1 MELEGAGVA
10 RDDDKANMGA
20 LDQRTEECFIRA
32 LDLEDD
38 AREAFIA
45 EQDPGTAGRLRAL
58 LAEFSQFDRLVEA
71 QAASAKGAVPQ
82 LASLT
87 NAELFAD
94 PDLIPGLTD
103 RIGPY
108 RILRKIGQGGMGV
121 VYLAQQENPTREVAI
136 KIIPRK
142 QVSPHF
148 LARFEAEYQAL
159 ALMSHHHI
167 ARLYDA
173 GATADGNAYFCMEY
187 IEGDPIIAFCRKH
200 RLGVAEK
207 LKLFLQV
214 CSGMQHAHQK
224 AIVHRDLKPSN
235 ILVALDDDEPTAKI
249 IDFGLAKGLAKPLS
263 AKSMDTHL
271 GTLAG
276 TPAYM
281 SPEQL
286 MGNPDE
292 VDTRGDIYALGVI
305 LYEMLADTHPFDL
318 EALSRLPLDEALR
331 HLRTVEPPRPSVAL
345 RKAGRPTLPADLD
358 HITLKAMGKQLRHRY
373 PSVHALREDIDNY
386 LEHRP
391 VTARAHSNLDVFLKF
406 VRRNRV
412 FIAATTMTLAALL
425 AGLALSISS
434 SIKANHAREQ
444 TQATLHF
451 LQDVLAAPNPSEAGR
466 DVKVVDLLA
475 SAERRLE
482 REQEDHPEL
491 EMSLRVTLGN
501 TYFGL
506 GLYDDAEIQL
516 RRALSLSQDLVG
528 PESKDTLR
536 IRYFLARV
544 LRRQDD
550 AEEAIQTFYETWQA
564 QRKLLGQRHPE
575 TLQSE
580 AGYAM
585 ALRFR
590 SDHQQAEA
598 IFREVWR
605 MQSEVLGPRHRD
617 TLVSLVGLANACYF
631 QDKLAEATEYYR
643 QALDLQRSVLGADAP
658 ETLATSHALANNLLS
673 QGDYATAEKLFR
685 ETANR
690 RERVLG
696 PNHSETTSSLYSLG
710 RCLFYQ
716 ERHEEAAEVFADV
729 WARRRDSLGI
739 YHSSSLRIA
748 NRLALEWRRMG
759 RLEDAAGLLE
769 SCIPEGFE
777 PGGAH
782 PKGLS
787 RVVQNLGD
795 IYLSLGRNA
804 EALLCFQQFLQ
815 MAPESDGEDQE
826 ENSAVI
832 HYAMALCY
840 QHLHDRKHAL
850 EMYCQALELVNSGNG
865 QSDRREE
872 IEQAYRAF
880 LNER

>member
-10 RDDDKANMGA
+10 QDEDNPNNLA
-20 LDQRTEECFIRA
+20 LDQWTEECFIRA
-32 LDLEDD
+32 LDLSEE
-38 AREAFIA
+38 AREDFLREQTPAMA
-45 EQDPGTAGRLRAL
+45 ERLRAL
-58 LAEFSQFDRLVEA
+58 LEDFGQFDRMVEA
-71 QAASAKGAVPQ
+71 QAASVKLVAPE
-82 LASLT
+82 LASLST
-87 NAELFAD
+87 EELFAD
-94 PDLIPGLTD
+94 PDTIPGLTD

-187 IEGDPIIAFCRKH
+187 IEGEPIIEFCRNH
-200 RLGVAEK
+200 QLSVAEK

-235 ILVALDDDEPTAKI
+235 ILVSLDDDQPTAKI

-263 AKSMDTHL
+263 AKTLDTHL

-286 MGNPDE
+286 MGHPDE

-331 HLRTVEPPRPSVAL
+331 HLRTVEPLRPSVAL
-345 RKAGRPTLPADLD
+345 RKAGKPPLPADLD

-391 VTARAHSNLDVFLKF
+391 VTARAHSNLDVFTKF

-412 FIAATTMTLAALL
+412 FIAATAMTLAALL
-425 AGLALSISS
+425 VGLALSITS

-482 REQEDHPEL
+482 QEQADHPEL

-506 GLYDDAEIQL
+506 GLYDDAETQL
-516 RRALSLSQDLVG
+516 RRALALSERLMGTQ
-528 PESKDTLR
+528 SKETLR
-536 IRYFLARV
+536 IRYYLARV

-550 AEEAIQTFYETWQA
+550 AEEALQTFHDTWQA
-564 QRKLLGQRHPE
+564 QRRLLGVRHPE

-590 SDHQQAEA
+590 EDHQQAETL
-598 IFREVWR
+598 FREVWR
-605 MQSEVLGPRHRD
+605 MQREVLGPRHRD

-631 QDKLAEATEYYR
+631 QDKLTEATEYYR
-643 QALDLQRSVLGADAP
+643 QALSLQSSALGADAP

-673 QGDYATAEKLFR
+673 QGDYTTAEKLFR
-685 ETANR
+685 DTAAR

-696 PNHSETTSSLYSLG
+696 PKHSETTSSLYSLG
-710 RCLFYQ
+710 RCLFYMQ
-716 ERHEEAAEVFADV
+716 RHQEAAEVFADV
-729 WARRRDSLGI
+729 WERRRDSLGI
-739 YHSSSLRIA
+739 FHPSSLRIA
-748 NRLALEWRRMG
+748 NRLAREWRRIG
-759 RLEDAAGLLE
+759 READAAALLE
-769 SCIPEGFE
+769 SCIPENFE
-777 PGGAH
+777 PDKPQ

-795 IYLSLGRNA
+795 IYLSMGRHA
-804 EALLCFQQFLQ
+804 DALARFQQFLR
-815 MAPESDGEDQE
+815 MAPDNDSEDRE
-826 ENSAVI
+826 ENTAVI

-840 QHLHDRKHAL
+840 QHLNDRKNAQD
-850 EMYCQALELVNSGNG
+850 MFRRALELAESGG
-865 QSDRREE
+865 ESERREE
-872 IEQAYRAF
+872 IEKAYRAF
-880 LNER
+880 LAKR